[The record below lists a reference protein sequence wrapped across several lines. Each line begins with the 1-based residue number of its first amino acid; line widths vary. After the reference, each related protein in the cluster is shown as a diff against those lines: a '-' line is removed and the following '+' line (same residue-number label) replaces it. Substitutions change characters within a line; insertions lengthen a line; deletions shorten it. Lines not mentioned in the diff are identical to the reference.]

1 MSAHDR
7 RTPIDGV
14 AAALEPAGLDLV
26 AATRADRY
34 DRAVPAEYHLP
45 DIGRPDALVV
55 VVGNTRALWVP
66 FLEWLAT
73 DRGRLDLAD
82 PLDAYVEE
90 RVRDAT
96 RRLEPAT
103 EVCFAHDPPP
113 RRVAMQRLAEL
124 SGLARIAPN
133 QLCIHPEYGPWISL
147 RAAIMVDT
155 TGPPDPAQPPPDP
168 CLGCTDVCREAFR
181 TALEASRRRGPRT
194 AWREWV
200 AVRDACPVGRGHR
213 FADEQLAYHAT
224 ADREILRNAVRARG

>member
-1 MSAHDR
+1 MAAQDW
-7 RTPIDGV
+7 RTLTARV

-26 AATRADRY
+26 AAARTDRY
-34 DRAVPAEYHLP
+34 DRAVPESYHLP
-45 DIGRPDALVV
+45 YVGRSDALVV
-55 VVGNTRALWVP
+55 VIGNTRALWPV
-66 FLEWLAT
+66 FLAWLAD
-73 DRGRLDLAD
+73 DRGRFDLDD
-82 PLDAYVEE
+82 PLDAYVEG
-90 RVRDAT
+90 RVHDIAAT
-96 RRLEPAT
+96 LGPAT
-103 EVCFAHDPPP
+103 EVRFAHEPPP
-113 RRVAMQRLAEL
+113 RRIAMQRLAEL
-124 SGLARIAPN
+124 SGLARIASN
-133 QLCIHPEYGPWISL
+133 QLCVHPQYGPWISL